1 MTFVWIYLALCSF
14 CCALKRAAT
23 PRVSPRSP
31 YSPGASPTRSSAPL
45 RSSPGKGSSSA
56 RYQYGDDDGAS
67 AEMGGGGGPGGLPR
81 SPYGLGRA
89 ASWER
94 ERRQYSFRCLY
105 MCSGLFSVFL
115 LICVLGVFA
124 SQSKFDGSVRLLVG
138 ETNDFILATA
148 DALCT
153 SSEVGAGLVCVEGS
167 SISASAPSPPT
178 ATTNP
183 PS

>member
-31 YSPGASPTRSSAPL
+31 YSPSRSSAPL

-56 RYQYGDDDGAS
+56 RHRYGDDDGV
-67 AEMGGGGGPGGLPR
+67 EMGGAGGPGGVPR

-89 ASWER
+89 ASFER
-94 ERRQYSFRCLY
+94 ERKRYSFRCFY
-105 MCSGLFSVFL
+105 VCSALFSVFL

-124 SQSKFDGSVRLLVG
+124 SQSKFDGSVRLLTA
-138 ETNDFILATA
+138 ETNDFFLDTA

-153 SSEVGAGLVCVEGS
+153 SSEVSHCARFWL
-167 SISASAPSPPT
+167 
-178 ATTNP
+178 
-183 PS
+183 